1 MLLAIILRD
10 RNRYGYIV
18 LVITS
23 ECISCM
29 GQYIVRSFFICQVGC
44 EAAPNRSW
52 IVMQTMSLDCLEWSI
67 NRNSARIIQES
78 ICSRILTMIIVG

>member
-10 RNRYGYIV
+10 RNRYGYVV
-18 LVITS
+18 LVIIS
-23 ECISCM
+23 GCISCR

-52 IVMQTMSLDCLEWSI
+52 IVMQAMGLDCLEWAI
-67 NRNSARIIQES
+67 NRNRARIMLES
-78 ICSRILTMIIVG
+78 IGA